1 MPQCRIFAGTVD
13 GVVMGSAQTLL
24 YFASLLLAASA
35 SVTIGW
41 QHSKTDAPSGSPPQP
56 VSKASDPSS
65 PSRNGAPP
73 LVFSTAE
80 PPAPLPAV
88 ANPRPATWLPPAID
102 SFVPLVQE
110 GVECPL
116 PQVVS
121 ASGQRMKEL
130 VENLQR
136 FDATENVEHFRIDDA
151 GARGRRE
158 TRLFDYNV
166 NITLSKSGVFNL
178 DEYRN
183 GRADPAQFPALIAT
197 QGLSA
202 MALLLHPIM
211 ISDFNFTCEGLGQ
224 WNGRPAWQVRFE
236 QRADRPNR
244 LRAYVIARRPYA
256 VPLKGRVWIDAATYQ
271 VQRLESEL
279 IKPVPEIRLTQE
291 RMAINY
297 GPVQF
302 QANKE
307 LWLPLNA
314 DVYWERR
321 SQRFYRR
328 HSFSNFKLF
337 GVDST
342 QQIGLPEESYC
353 FKNTSDRNIA
363 GILTVSPA
371 TGVPAKP
378 VSIQFTILP
387 GRKVCKLIGAGK
399 DLNMLPENVGPAT
412 FAHNGHA
419 LSIVAEV
426 NLASTLEVI
435 PESEVSPLAH

>member
-1 MPQCRIFAGTVD
+1 MK
-13 GVVMGSAQTLL
+13 SSQTLL
-24 YFASLLLAASA
+24 YFAPLILAASA
-35 SVTIGW
+35 SF
-41 QHSKTDAPSGSPPQP
+41 
-56 VSKASDPSS
+56 ASRSSNPES
-65 PSRNGAPP
+65 PSQNDSQPSVSSVVAPP
-73 LVFSTAE
+73 VL
-80 PPAPLPAV
+80 PPAV
-88 ANPRPATWLPPAID
+88 ASPRPATWLPPAID
-102 SFVPLVQE
+102 SFVPFVQE

-116 PQVVS
+116 PQVVG

-136 FDATENVEHFRIDDA
+136 FDATERVEHFRIDDA
-151 GARGRRE
+151 GARGRLE

-202 MALLLHPIM
+202 MALLLHPVM

-236 QRADRPNR
+236 QRTDRPNR
-244 LRAYVIARRPYA
+244 LRAYVIARRSYA
-256 VPLKGRVWIDAATYQ
+256 VPLKGRIWIDAATYQ

-279 IKPVPEIRLTQE
+279 IKPVPQIRLTQE

-297 GPVQF
+297 GSVQF
-302 QANKE
+302 QGNKE

-328 HSFSNFKLF
+328 HSFSNYKLF
-337 GVDST
+337 GVDWT
-342 QQIGLPEESYC
+342 QQIDLPEESYC
-353 FKNTSDRNIA
+353 FQNTSERNIA
-363 GILTVSPA
+363 GVLTVSPTA
-371 TGVPAKP
+371 GVPAKP
-378 VSIQFTILP
+378 VSIQFTIP
-387 GRKVCKLIGAGK
+387 ARRKVCKHIGAGK

-426 NLASTLEVI
+426 NLASTLEMI
-435 PESEVSPLAH
+435 PESEVAPLAHAPALQ